1 MILMLQKGFKCI
13 DFDDDNKR
21 CNILIGDKG
30 SINYFDISKID
41 VLNQQASFNV
51 EPKPFT
57 IEF

>member
-1 MILMLQKGFKCI
+1 MILMLQKSFKCI

-21 CNILIGDKG
+21 FNILIGDKG

-41 VLNQQASFNV
+41 VLNQQESFKG